1 MARLSPCRLWS
12 NVDTPRSD
20 GCLVTGAAV
29 PPMHADDADV
39 GTQRCGCRGE
49 PLCSRRHL
57 TNDVSLLLK
66 RHQDELQIC
75 LDRWSAKHEA
85 SAEKSLM
92 KLPTPARASKSA
104 TEGKVELNRRSAK
117 LSDAGWTDL
126 PSSLPSSPQ
135 QVGQP
140 TSGLRDALVSTPT
153 KPQTPPAIVLPPTAI
168 SSTRTAGA
176 TPTAPRHGGRASGDW
191 QVRSDAEPPTP
202 SKNVL
207 SLTPSVTDVLSL
219 TARNCEQVAELRVA
233 AEAADESSVW
243 ITDLETPKSFKMHS
257 RLDRLSDSGSLRRRR
272 DGTGDSAVDGVLTL
286 SPSSN
291 ELSLAL
297 TKSPLSSPS
306 TRHRQPQSQAEDTPT
321 RPTLRRSGSK
331 EAPRRLHTAWLAT
344 SPGEESGQ
352 SAEDEELYG
361 QEKHDRWKSL
371 VSGRKK
377 SGKKQLSPLSKRKD
391 AEAKNPWSRLVK
403 HPIYEIMSAFFI
415 MLNAIFI
422 VWETE
427 YRARKGM
434 DIAASAV
441 VEKDFFSKVISDFF
455 SLAFA
460 IDLAFHLL
468 SERDRYFKSRE
479 WLWNVFDVAVVTTAV
494 MDSVVQWLPGRSNS
508 SSLQAFLGKFSM
520 LRIVRLLRVIRSSRA
535 IRTSRF
541 IKELRVMVYSLS
553 GAMKSLGWAIVL
565 IIIILSIFGVFFTDG
580 VLGHRSHVHDQDP
593 ALAAEIQRYFGTLSG
608 TTVSLYMSMSGGIDW
623 GDLYEML
630 LPLPV
635 EYRLAF
641 IMFIT
646 FAVFALL
653 NVITAVFVESA
664 MQRSQND
671 RELLVQQ
678 ELEHKL
684 EFIEEMQRLFEEL
697 DLDGGGTLTL
707 DEFEKQIQDEN
718 ILSYLS
724 SMGLDIDQV
733 RTLLTLLDR
742 DQNGEVDIEEFIT
755 GCLRLKGGAK
765 SLDMAVLQ
773 YQLEWVVNSVETLN
787 KALQENCP
795 ALKDL
800 TAMAPPQI
808 GGNAR
813 ALPAVSEKE

>member
-1 MARLSPCRLWS
+1 M
-12 NVDTPRSD
+12 
-20 GCLVTGAAV
+20 
-29 PPMHADDADV
+29 
-39 GTQRCGCRGE
+39 
-49 PLCSRRHL
+49 
-57 TNDVSLLLK
+57 
-66 RHQDELQIC
+66 
-75 LDRWSAKHEA
+75 
-85 SAEKSLM
+85 
-92 KLPTPARASKSA
+92 
-104 TEGKVELNRRSAK
+104 
-117 LSDAGWTDL
+117 
-126 PSSLPSSPQ
+126 
-135 QVGQP
+135 
-140 TSGLRDALVSTPT
+140 
-153 KPQTPPAIVLPPTAI
+153 
-168 SSTRTAGA
+168 
-176 TPTAPRHGGRASGDW
+176 
-191 QVRSDAEPPTP
+191 
-202 SKNVL
+202 
-207 SLTPSVTDVLSL
+207 
-219 TARNCEQVAELRVA
+219 
-233 AEAADESSVW
+233 
-243 ITDLETPKSFKMHS
+243 
-257 RLDRLSDSGSLRRRR
+257 
-272 DGTGDSAVDGVLTL
+272 
-286 SPSSN
+286 
-291 ELSLAL
+291 
-297 TKSPLSSPS
+297 
-306 TRHRQPQSQAEDTPT
+306 
-321 RPTLRRSGSK
+321 
-331 EAPRRLHTAWLAT
+331 
-344 SPGEESGQ
+344 
-352 SAEDEELYG
+352 
-361 QEKHDRWKSL
+361 
-371 VSGRKK
+371 
-377 SGKKQLSPLSKRKD
+377 
-391 AEAKNPWSRLVK
+391 
-403 HPIYEIMSAFFI
+403 
-415 MLNAIFI
+415 
-422 VWETE
+422 
-427 YRARKGM
+427 
-434 DIAASAV
+434 
-441 VEKDFFSKVISDFF
+441 
-455 SLAFA
+455 
-460 IDLAFHLL
+460 
-468 SERDRYFKSRE
+468 
-479 WLWNVFDVAVVTTAV
+479 
-494 MDSVVQWLPGRSNS
+494 
-508 SSLQAFLGKFSM
+508 
-520 LRIVRLLRVIRSSRA
+520 
-535 IRTSRF
+535 
-541 IKELRVMVYSLS
+541 
-553 GAMKSLGWAIVL
+553 